1 MTTNELPALQAP
13 ITTEVLIS
21 TESAARE
28 LPASVEI
35 EVQRA
40 IAEVKAS
47 VTAAKM
53 DPRNEDAARRAIL
66 AAFQRPALALMGLW
80 VVPRGSSEVSGPS
93 IRAAEE
99 MARLWGNLDYGT
111 IEHGKMGGQSQQE
124 TYCWDKQ
131 SNTKKTVRF
140 SVDHVRYTRKGGNIP
155 LTNPQEISEVVAA
168 SSQKKVRDCILALL
182 PRDLTAAAVD
192 VMKATRARITTDVG
206 AALSLAV
213 KAFAEDFAVT
223 QEQIEQM
230 IGCPLAKMGAEEL
243 ETLRSVFTTLSEDG
257 AKVSDFFGEVKPLQQ
272 QALNVERTE
281 TGELKAALPKV
292 EEPPKPDPKTPG
304 SKKKGIKSTNQ
315 PIAST
320 ANTGPQE
327 ETPDAATSVEPEPVE
342 PTAGLPSAHDIF
354 E

>member
-1 MTTNELPALQAP
+1 
-13 ITTEVLIS
+13 
-21 TESAARE
+21 
-28 LPASVEI
+28 
-35 EVQRA
+35 
-40 IAEVKAS
+40 
-47 VTAAKM
+47 
-53 DPRNEDAARRAIL
+53 
-66 AAFQRPALALMGLW
+66 
-80 VVPRGSSEVSGPS
+80 
-93 IRAAEE
+93 
-99 MARLWGNLDYGT
+99 
-111 IEHGKMGGQSQQE
+111 
-124 TYCWDKQ
+124 
-131 SNTKKTVRF
+131 
-140 SVDHVRYTRKGGNIP
+140 
-155 LTNPQEISEVVAA
+155 
-168 SSQKKVRDCILALL
+168 LL

-230 IGCPLAKMGAEEL
+230 IGSPLAKMGAEEL